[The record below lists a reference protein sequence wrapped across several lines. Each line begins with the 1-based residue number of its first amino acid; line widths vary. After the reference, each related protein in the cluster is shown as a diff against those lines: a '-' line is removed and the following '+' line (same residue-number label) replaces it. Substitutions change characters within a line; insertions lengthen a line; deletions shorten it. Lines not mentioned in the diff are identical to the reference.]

1 MPSQEF
7 PVSYPR
13 RHLQRYFLRGFSYVV
28 FGLLLDLRVE
38 GREHVPKD
46 GPLLVVCNHFNGLD
60 AALVVR
66 VAPWLLEFLADFEMP
81 NVPGWMKF
89 ITDVWGTFPVNE
101 ANTLR
106 FALRAAEGTLAQ
118 DGVVMIFPEGRL
130 GEPVLRPPKPGVAF
144 LAVRSGAPVL
154 PMAIEGSTE
163 VFAAWRKLRR
173 PRVVVRFGEVVGPF
187 DVEGKGRDKRAQLDA
202 VSAEIMRAIARLL
215 PEERRGY
222 LRGAL

>member
-1 MPSQEF
+1 MPSEALF
-7 PVSYPR
+7 PYPR
-13 RHLQRYFLRGFSYVV
+13 RHLQRYFLRVVSYVV
-28 FGLLLDLRVE
+28 FGTLLDLQIE
-38 GREHVPKD
+38 GRENVPKD

-101 ANTLR
+101 ANTSR
-106 FALRAAEGTLAQ
+106 FALRAAEATLAQ
-118 DGVVMIFPEGRL
+118 DGVVMVFPEGRL
-130 GEPVLRPPKPGVAF
+130 GEPVLRSPKPGVAF

-154 PMAIEGSTE
+154 PMAIIGSTE
-163 VFAAWRKLRR
+163 VFAAWREFKR
-173 PRVVVRFGEVVGPF
+173 PRVIVRFGEPIGPF
-187 DVEGKGRDKRAQLDA
+187 TAEGKGRERRMQLEE
-202 VSAEIMRAIARLL
+202 VSEQIMRAIARLL

-222 LRGAL
+222 LRGKV